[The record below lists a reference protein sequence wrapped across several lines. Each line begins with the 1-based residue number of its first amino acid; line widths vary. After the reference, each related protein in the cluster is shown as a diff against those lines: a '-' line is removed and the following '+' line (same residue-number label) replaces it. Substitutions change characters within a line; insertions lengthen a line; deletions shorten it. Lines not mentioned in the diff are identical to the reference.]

1 MDERE
6 RRIGQNEALFR
17 QVNERLRDVN
27 EAFGAVTNRIELIC
41 ECAYPSCAERISLS
55 VGEYEDLR
63 STGDRF
69 IVVTGHV
76 VPTDVE
82 EVVREGDGWE
92 IIRKREGA
100 PARLAKATDPRARS
114 SR

>member
-17 QVNERLRDVN
+17 QVNERLRDLN

-41 ECAYPSCAERISLS
+41 ECADRSCAERISLS
-55 VGEYEDLR
+55 LAEYENLR
-63 STGDRF
+63 ATAEWF
-69 IVVTGHV
+69 VVAPGHV

-82 EVVREGDGWE
+82 SVVRRGKGWE
-92 IIRKREGA
+92 IVRKRAGA
-100 PARLAKATDPRARS
+100 PAELAKATDPRS
-114 SR
+114 

>member
-41 ECAYPSCAERISLS
+41 ECADRSCAERISLS
-55 VGEYEDLR
+55 VAEYEDLR

-69 IVVTGHV
+69 IVVAGHV
-76 VPTDVE
+76 VPSDVE
-82 EVVREGDGWE
+82 KIDRAGDGWE

-100 PARLAKATDPRARS
+100 PAKLAKATDPRS
-114 SR
+114 

>member
-17 QVNERLRDVN
+17 QVNERLRELN
-27 EAFGAVTNRIELIC
+27 EAFGAMTNRIELIC
-41 ECAYPSCAERISLS
+41 ECADPGCAERISLS
-55 VGEYEDLR
+55 LADYEDLR

-69 IVVTGHV
+69 VVAAGHV

-82 EVVREGDGWE
+82 EVVRRGEGWE
-92 IIRKREGA
+92 IIRKRPGA
-100 PARLAKATDPRARS
+100 PADLSKASDPRS
-114 SR
+114 

>member
-41 ECAYPSCAERISLS
+41 ECADRSCAERISLS
-55 VGEYEDLR
+55 VAEYEDLR

-69 IVVTGHV
+69 IVVAGHV
-76 VPTDVE
+76 VPSDVE
-82 EVVREGDGWE
+82 KIDRAGDGWE

-100 PARLAKATDPRARS
+100 PARLAKASDPRS
-114 SR
+114 

>member
-41 ECAYPSCAERISLS
+41 ECADRSCAGRISLS
-55 VGEYEDLR
+55 VPEYEDLR

-69 IVVTGHV
+69 IVVPGHGG
-76 VPTDVE
+76 TDGE
-82 EVVREGDGWE
+82 EVVRMGEGWE
-92 IIRKREGA
+92 IIRKRSGA
-100 PARLAKATDPRARS
+100 PAELAKASDPRS
-114 SR
+114 